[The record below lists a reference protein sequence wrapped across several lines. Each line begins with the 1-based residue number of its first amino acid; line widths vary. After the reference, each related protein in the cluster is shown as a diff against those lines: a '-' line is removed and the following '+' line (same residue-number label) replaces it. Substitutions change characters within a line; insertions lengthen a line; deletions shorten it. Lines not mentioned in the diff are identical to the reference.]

1 MTPLYLD
8 HNATTP
14 LDPRVFEAMTPYFLE
29 NFGNASSVEHR
40 YGLVA
45 NTAIEKAREQVA
57 AAIGATADE
66 VTFTGSCTEANNI
79 AILGV
84 ARSLGRPGHFVTSS
98 IEHPSVTETCRQL
111 EREGHQVTLVGV
123 DQLGRIKL
131 DLLEQSI
138 TSTTDLVSII
148 AGNNEVGTIQ
158 DIVAI
163 GELCR
168 ARNVMLH
175 MDMAQ
180 MLAYEAIDMH
190 KLPLDMLSLSAHKAY
205 GPKGIGALYVRRRR
219 PRIKLSPLIFGGGQE
234 RGLRSGTLNTP
245 LIVGFGEAAAI
256 ASKDRVKVRKHV
268 IACGDIIRDIM
279 MSKTEGI
286 ELNGHPTYRLPSN
299 LSFSISGIE
308 PLALMRI
315 LRDTMSFSASS
326 ACATT
331 EIKTSPVL
339 LAMFGEAPRAR
350 EAFRVSCGKFTK
362 LDEAKHA
369 ANALVQAIEKLRNF

>member
-14 LDPRVFEAMTPYFLE
+14 LDPRVFETMTPYFLE
-29 NFGNASSVEHR
+29 NFGNAASVEHR

-57 AAIGATADE
+57 AAIGATAYE
-66 VTFTGSCTEANNI
+66 VTFTGSCTEANNM

-84 ARSLGRPGHFVTSS
+84 ARSLGRPGHFITST
-98 IEHPSVTETCRQL
+98 IEHPSVTETFRQL
-111 EREGHQVTLVGV
+111 VQEGHQVTLVGV
-123 DQLGRIKL
+123 DEFGRIKL
-131 DLLEQSI
+131 DLLEQAI
-138 TSTTDLVSII
+138 KSTTDLVSII
-148 AGNNEVGTIQ
+148 AGNNEVGTVQ
-158 DIVAI
+158 DMMAI
-163 GELCR
+163 GTLCR
-168 ARNVMLH
+168 VQNVLLH

-180 MLAYEAIDMH
+180 MLAYEAIDLR
-190 KLPLDMLSLSAHKAY
+190 KLPIDMLSLSAHKAY

-234 RGLRSGTLNTP
+234 RGLRPGTLNTP

-256 ASKDRVKVRKHV
+256 ASKDRAKVRKHL
-268 IACGDIIRDIM
+268 IACGDIFRETM
-279 MSKTEGI
+279 MAQIQGI
-286 ELNGHPTYRLPSN
+286 QLNGHPTHRLPSN

-315 LRDTMSFSASS
+315 LRDKISFSASS

-339 LAMFGEAPRAR
+339 LAMFGETPRAR
-350 EAFRVSCGKFTK
+350 EAFRVSCGKFTSF
-362 LDEAKHA
+362 DEAKHA
-369 ANALVQAIEKLRNF
+369 GQVFVESVTLLRNF

>member
-40 YGLVA
+40 YGSVA
-45 NTAIEKAREQVA
+45 NSAIEKAREQVA
-57 AAIGATADE
+57 VAVGAIADE
-66 VTFTGSCTEANNI
+66 IIFTGSCTEANNI

-84 ARSLGRPGHFVTSS
+84 ARSLGHPGHFITST
-98 IEHPSVTETCRQL
+98 IEHPSVTEVFRQL
-111 EREGHQVTLVGV
+111 EHDGHDVTRVGV
-123 DQLGRIKL
+123 DEFGRIKL
-131 DLLEQSI
+131 DVLERAIRSD
-138 TSTTDLVSII
+138 TALVSVI

-158 DIVAI
+158 DMDAI
-163 GELCR
+163 GDLCR
-168 ARNVMLH
+168 ARNVLLH

-180 MLAYEAIDMH
+180 MLAYEAIDMR
-190 KLPLDMLSLSAHKAY
+190 KLPIDMLSLSAHKSY

-234 RGLRSGTLNTP
+234 KGLRSGTLNTP

-256 ASKDRVKVRKHV
+256 ASKDRIKARKHV
-268 IACGDIIRDIM
+268 FACADIIRESM
-279 MSKTEGI
+279 MSQINGI
-286 ELNGHPTYRLPSN
+286 QLNGHPTHRLPSN

-308 PLALMRI
+308 PLALMRV
-315 LRDTMSFSASS
+315 LRDMVCFSASS

-331 EIKTSPVL
+331 EIKTSPIL
-339 LAMFGEAPRAR
+339 LAMFGEVPRAR
-350 EAFRVSCGKFTK
+350 EAFRISCGKYTT
-362 LDEAKHA
+362 LDQAKYA
-369 ANALVQAIEKLRNF
+369 GQMLVESVATLRNF